1 MLPASVADEQI
12 NDLLRAIPDHPGMLE
27 RVVDSL
33 FTISLPSAGS
43 PRGAAAPP
51 RDGLSA
57 GWRAADASMAGM
69 PDVDGLDAVHDVV
82 QSVQDV
88 CAAHGVVPMHSR
100 LVRLAAAAPCA
111 AHAIPNLRSRAQLRC
126 L

>member
-33 FTISLPSAGS
+33 FTISLPAASS
-43 PRGAAAPP
+43 PRSGAAAP
-51 RDGLSA
+51 REVLSA
-57 GWRAADASMAGM
+57 SWRTADATTAGV
-69 PDVDGLDAVHDVV
+69 PDVEGHDAAQGVV
-82 QSVQDV
+82 QSIQDV

-100 LVRLAAAAPCA
+100 LVRPTATCGASHGRLLC
-111 AHAIPNLRSRAQLRC
+111 
-126 L
+126 